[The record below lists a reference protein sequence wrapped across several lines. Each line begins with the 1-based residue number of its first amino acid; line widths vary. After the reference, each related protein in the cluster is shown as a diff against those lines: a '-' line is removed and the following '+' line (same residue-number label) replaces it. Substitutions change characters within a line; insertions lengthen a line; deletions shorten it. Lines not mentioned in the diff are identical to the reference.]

1 MNHIILYSH
10 GFGVDKT
17 DRGLFTAIANAIP
30 EVEHIMFEY
39 DPKDKNGNT
48 VVETF
53 SGRKDKLI
61 AKYNEL
67 RKQNPDAVI
76 DLVCHSQGCLVAAL
90 AKLENIRKVILLTPP
105 IYLENGDEKREK
117 YLEKPTVKE
126 LSDGTLAVRR
136 RDGSTTLIRQSYWG
150 DFGVVIDSERL
161 YNKLSRI
168 TELIAIRA
176 TEDEILQNNSYDGFE
191 KSIKIIDIEGNH
203 SFDGEARP
211 RISKAVHQLIMEEM

>member
-1 MNHIILYSH
+1 MKHIILYSH

-39 DPKDKNGNT
+39 DPKDENGNT

-67 RKQNPDAVI
+67 RKQNPNAAI

-136 RDGSTTLIRQSYWG
+136 RDGSTTLIRQSYWD
-150 DFGVVIDSERL
+150 DFGVVINSERL

-191 KSIKIIDIEGNH
+191 KSIKIMDIEGNH
-203 SFDGEARP
+203 SFDGEDRP
-211 RISKAVHQLIMEEM
+211 RIAKAVRQLIMEEM